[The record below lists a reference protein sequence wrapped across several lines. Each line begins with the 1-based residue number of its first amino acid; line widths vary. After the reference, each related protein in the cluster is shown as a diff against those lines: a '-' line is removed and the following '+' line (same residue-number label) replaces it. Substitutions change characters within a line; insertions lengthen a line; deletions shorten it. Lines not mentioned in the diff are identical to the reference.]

1 MSKTGFFISAILTVL
16 ILAISSAC
24 APPATPAQ
32 ELTPITVQLLW
43 IHQAQF
49 AGFYAAQQKGYYT
62 DVGLDVTF
70 LKGGPDV
77 DHWDSVMNG
86 SAQFAI
92 AGADELLLARSEGKP
107 VRAIATIYRR
117 SPIVFISLA
126 DSGITRP
133 EDFTGKKIASPANV
147 VPSLHAMTARVGITP
162 DQYTVVALPSDLA
175 LFAAGDPPIWGVY
188 ITGFVVTIQ
197 QAGYK
202 LNFIYPDDYGVHFY
216 ADTVFTTDDM
226 IASNPDLVR
235 RFLQASLKGWTF
247 AVENPDQV
255 PGLVQKYR
263 PEADT
268 AIENGKM
275 LASLPLVN
283 TGEDYIGWMK
293 AEMWTSME
301 QTLREQGVLTSPL
314 DVTQVYTMQFLNEIY
329 K

>member
-1 MSKTGFFISAILTVL
+1 
-16 ILAISSAC
+16 
-24 APPATPAQ
+24 
-32 ELTPITVQLLW
+32 
-43 IHQAQF
+43 
-49 AGFYAAQQKGYYT
+49 
-62 DVGLDVTF
+62 
-70 LKGGPDV
+70 
-77 DHWDSVMNG
+77 MNG
-86 SAQFAI
+86 SAQFAL

-107 VRAIATIYRR
+107 VRAIATIYRC

-133 EDFTGKKIASPANV
+133 EDFAGKKIASPANV
-147 VPSLHAMTARVGITP
+147 VPSLHAMTTRVGITP
-162 DQYTVVALPSDLA
+162 DKYTVVSLPSDLA
-175 LFAAGDPPIWGVY
+175 LFTAGDPPIWGVY
-188 ITGFVVTIQ
+188 ITGLVVTIQ

-216 ADTVFTTDDM
+216 ADTLFTTDDM
-226 IASNPDLVR
+226 IASNPDLVL
-235 RFLQASLKGWTF
+235 RFLQATLKGWTSS
-247 AVENPDQV
+247 VENPDQV

-268 AIENGKM
+268 AIEKAKM

-283 TGEDYIGWMK
+283 TGEDHIGWMK

-314 DVTQVYTMQFLNEIY
+314 DVTQVYTMQFLEDIY